1 MRGGPSGFN
10 VPPRVEAMEQ
20 PLQLTLSPG
29 SAVKRTLT
37 LAAAALLAAGVAHA
51 QTPVDSALLAAIERI
66 PAIDN
71 HAHPVRTP
79 LPGFAPDSEYDA
91 LPADAMSPFPL
102 APRWAPT
109 SDAWPRAWRDLF
121 GYAYA
126 DADSAHVAGVQAARA
141 REIAARGPAYASWVL
156 DRLHIQTMLANRV
169 AMGPGLAP
177 ERFRWVPFVDAF
189 LFPLSN
195 TSGKSLSP
203 DHRGFYAGEEKLLG
217 RYLREAGVG
226 GPPATLPEYLAR
238 VVTPTLERMARGGAV
253 AVKFEI
259 AYLRPLSFSDPSQAQ
274 AAAVYD
280 RWAGGGDPPAAD
292 YAVLQDF
299 LFRYVAREAGRLHL
313 PVHIHVLGGVGRYY
327 RFSEAEPLLLEP
339 VLNDPALDGT
349 RFVIIHGGWPRAEDV
364 GYLIQKPNV
373 YADFSNQTFFRSPHS
388 LAETLRGW
396 LEQWPEKVLFG
407 TDAGP
412 YGPPEGW
419 EEVAWLSNTT
429 ARRALAM
436 ALTGMVR
443 DGDITRARALE
454 IARMVLHDNAA
465 RLYGLPLLPREETR

>member
-20 PLQLTLSPG
+20 PLQLTLSPK

-203 DHRGFYAGEEKLLG
+203 DHRGFYAGEE
-217 RYLREAGVG
+217 
-226 GPPATLPEYLAR
+226 
-238 VVTPTLERMARGGAV
+238 
-253 AVKFEI
+253 
-259 AYLRPLSFSDPSQAQ
+259 
-274 AAAVYD
+274 
-280 RWAGGGDPPAAD
+280 
-292 YAVLQDF
+292 
-299 LFRYVAREAGRLHL
+299 
-313 PVHIHVLGGVGRYY
+313 
-327 RFSEAEPLLLEP
+327 
-339 VLNDPALDGT
+339 
-349 RFVIIHGGWPRAEDV
+349 
-364 GYLIQKPNV
+364 
-373 YADFSNQTFFRSPHS
+373 
-388 LAETLRGW
+388 
-396 LEQWPEKVLFG
+396 
-407 TDAGP
+407 
-412 YGPPEGW
+412 
-419 EEVAWLSNTT
+419 
-429 ARRALAM
+429 
-436 ALTGMVR
+436 
-443 DGDITRARALE
+443 
-454 IARMVLHDNAA
+454 
-465 RLYGLPLLPREETR
+465 

>member
-1 MRGGPSGFN
+1 MKTTLFL
-10 VPPRVEAMEQ
+10 AA
-20 PLQLTLSPG
+20 PL
-29 SAVKRTLT
+29 
-37 LAAAALLAAGVAHA
+37 LAAATAARA
-51 QTPVDSALLAAIERI
+51 QTPVDSALAAEIDRI

-91 LPADAMSPFPL
+91 LPADAMSQFAL
-102 APRWAPT
+102 AARWAPT

-121 GYAYA
+121 AYPYA
-126 DADSAHVAGVQAARA
+126 DADSAHAAVAQAARA

-169 AMGPGLAP
+169 VMGPGLAP
-177 ERFRWVPFVDAF
+177 ERFRWVPFVDA
-189 LFPLSN
+189 LVFPLSN
-195 TSGKSLSP
+195 ASGKSLSP
-203 DHRGFYAGEEKLLG
+203 DHRGFYAGEEKLLR
-217 RYLREAGVG
+217 RYLRDAGVEHL
-226 GPPATLPEYLAR
+226 PATLPEYLAR
-238 VVTPTLERMARGGAV
+238 VVTPTLERMSRDGAV

-259 AYLRPLSFSDPSQAQ
+259 AYLRSLDFGDPGEDE
-274 AAAVYD
+274 AAAVYA
-280 RWAGGGDPPAAD
+280 RWAGGGDPPAGD
-292 YAVLQDF
+292 YTRLQDY

-327 RFSEAEPLLLEP
+327 RFREAEPLLLEP
-339 VLNDPALDGT
+339 VLTDPALAET
-349 RFVIIHGGWPRAEDV
+349 RFVIIHGGWPRADDV

-373 YADFSNQTFFRSPHS
+373 YADFSNQTFFRSPHT

-396 LEQWPEKVLFG
+396 LEQFPDKVLFG

-419 EEVAWLSNTT
+419 EEVAWHSNTT

-443 DGDITRARALE
+443 DGDVTRARALE

-465 RLYGLPLLPREETR
+465 RLYGLPLLPPQR

>member
-1 MRGGPSGFN
+1 M
-10 VPPRVEAMEQ
+10 
-20 PLQLTLSPG
+20 
-29 SAVKRTLT
+29 KRTLS
-37 LAAAALLAAGVAHA
+37 LAAAALLAAGAARA
-51 QTPVDSALLAAIERI
+51 QTPVDSALAAAIDRI

-102 APRWAPT
+102 ATRWAAT
-109 SDAWPRAWRDLF
+109 SDAWPRAWSDLF
-121 GYAYA
+121 GLPYA
-126 DADSAHVAGVQAARA
+126 DADSAHVAAAQAARA

-177 ERFRWVPFVDAF
+177 DRFRWVPFADAL

-195 TSGKSLSP
+195 VSGKAMSP
-203 DHRGFYAGEEKLLG
+203 DHRGFYAGEEKLLR
-217 RYLREAGVG
+217 RYLRDSGVDRI
-226 GPPATLPEYLAR
+226 PATLPDYLSR
-238 VVTPTLERMARGGAV
+238 VVTPTLERLARGGAV
-253 AVKFEI
+253 ALKFEI
-259 AYLRPLSFSDPSQAQ
+259 AYLRPLTFSEPSESD
-274 AAAVYD
+274 AAAVYA
-280 RWAGGGDPPAAD
+280 RWAGGGDPPASD
-292 YAVLQDF
+292 YARLQDF

-327 RFSEAEPLLLEP
+327 RFSEAEPLQLEP
-339 VLNDPALDGT
+339 VLNDPRLADT
-349 RFVIIHGGWPRAEDV
+349 RFVIIHGGWPRSEDV

-373 YADFSNQTFFRSPHS
+373 YADFSNQTFIRSPHS

-396 LEQWPEKVLFG
+396 LEQWPDKVLFG

-436 ALTGMVR
+436 ALTGMMR
-443 DGDITRARALE
+443 DGDITRVRALE

-465 RLYGLPLLPREETR
+465 RLYGMPLLPPEP

>member
-1 MRGGPSGFN
+1 MK
-10 VPPRVEAMEQ
+10 
-20 PLQLTLSPG
+20 T
-29 SAVKRTLT
+29 T
-37 LAAAALLAAGVAHA
+37 LALAAALLAATAARA
-51 QTPVDSALLAAIERI
+51 QTPVDSALAAEIDRI

-79 LPGFAPDSEYDA
+79 LPGMAPDSEYDA

-102 APRWAPT
+102 ATRWAST
-109 SDAWPRAWRDLF
+109 SDAWPRAWRELF
-121 GYAYA
+121 GYSWA
-126 DADSAHVAGVQAARA
+126 DADSAHVAVVQAARA
-141 REIAARGPAYASWVL
+141 REIAARGPAYANWVL

-177 ERFRWVPFVDAF
+177 ERFRWVPFADA
-189 LFPLSN
+189 LVFPLSN
-195 TSGKSLSP
+195 ASGKALSP
-203 DHRGFYAGEEKLLG
+203 DHRGFYAGEEKLL
-217 RYLREAGVG
+217 RCYLRDAGVERL
-226 GPPATLPEYLAR
+226 PATLPEYLSR

-259 AYLRPLSFSDPSQAQ
+259 VYLRPLDFGDPREAE
-274 AAAVYD
+274 AAAVYA

-292 YAVLQDF
+292 YAKLQDY
-299 LFRYVAREAGRLHL
+299 LFRYVAREAGRLRM

-327 RFSEAEPLLLEP
+327 RFREAEPLLLEP
-339 VLNDPALDGT
+339 VLNDPALAGT
-349 RFVIIHGGWPRAEDV
+349 RFVIIHGGWPRADDV

-373 YADFSNQTFFRSPHS
+373 YADFSNQTFIRSAHALS
-388 LAETLRGW
+388 ETLRGW
-396 LEQWPEKVLFG
+396 LEQFPDKVLFG

-436 ALTGMVR
+436 ALTGMMR
-443 DGDITRARALE
+443 DGDVTRARALE

-465 RLYGLPLLPREETR
+465 RLYGLPLLGPAR

>member
-1 MRGGPSGFN
+1 
-10 VPPRVEAMEQ
+10 
-20 PLQLTLSPG
+20 
-29 SAVKRTLT
+29 VKRTLV
-37 LAAAALLAAGVAHA
+37 LAAAAVAAATAAHA

-79 LPGFAPDSEYDA
+79 LSGFAPDSEYDA

-102 APRWAPT
+102 ATRWAST
-109 SDAWPRAWRDLF
+109 SDAWPRAWRALF
-121 GYAYA
+121 GYAYG
-126 DADSAHVAGVQAARA
+126 DADSAHVAAVQAARA

-169 AMGPGLAP
+169 AMGPGLSP
-177 ERFRWVPFVDAF
+177 DRFRWVPFADAL

-195 TSGKSLSP
+195 ASGKGMSP
-203 DHRGFYAGEEKLLG
+203 DHRGFYAGEEKLLR
-217 RYLREAGVG
+217 RYLRESNADRL
-226 GPPATLPEYLAR
+226 PATLPEYLSR
-238 VVTPTLERMARGGAV
+238 VVTPTLERMRAGGAV
-253 AVKFEI
+253 ALKFEV
-259 AYLRPLSFSDPSQAQ
+259 AYLRPLDFGDPSPAE

-280 RWAGGGDPPAAD
+280 RWAAGGDPPPAD
-292 YAVLQDF
+292 YAKLQDF

-327 RFSEAEPLLLEP
+327 RFREAEPLLLEP
-339 VLNDPALDGT
+339 VLNDPALTDT
-349 RFVIIHGGWPRAEDV
+349 RFVIIHGGWPRADDV

-373 YADFSNQTFFRSPHS
+373 YADFSNQTFIRSPHA

-396 LEQWPEKVLFG
+396 LEQWPDKVMFG

-429 ARRALAM
+429 GRRALAM
-436 ALTGMVR
+436 ALTGMLR
-443 DGDITRARALE
+443 DGDVTRARALE

-465 RLYGLPLLPREETR
+465 RLYGLPLLPPVR

>member
-1 MRGGPSGFN
+1 M
-10 VPPRVEAMEQ
+10 
-20 PLQLTLSPG
+20 T
-29 SAVKRTLT
+29 RTLIF
-37 LAAAALLAAGVAHA
+37 AGAALLAATAARA

-66 PAIDN
+66 PAIDD

-91 LPADAMSPFPL
+91 LPADAMAPFPL
-102 APRWAPT
+102 ATRWSSA

-121 GYAYA
+121 GYPYA
-126 DADSAHVAGVQAARA
+126 DADPAHAAVAQAARA

-177 ERFRWVPFVDAF
+177 ERFRWVPFVDAL

-195 TSGKSLSP
+195 ASGKAMSP
-203 DHRGFYAGEEKLLG
+203 DHRGFYAGEEKLLR
-217 RYLREAGVG
+217 RYLREAGAERL
-226 GPPATLPEYLAR
+226 PATLPEYLSR
-238 VVTPTLERMARGGAV
+238 VVTPTLERMAAAGAV

-259 AYLRPLSFSDPSQAQ
+259 AYLRPLDFGDPPRAE
-274 AAAVYD
+274 AEAVYA
-280 RWAGGGDPPAAD
+280 RWAAGGDPPAAD
-292 YAVLQDF
+292 YAKLQDF
-299 LFRYVAREAGRLHL
+299 LFRYLAREAGRLHL

-327 RFSEAEPLLLEP
+327 RFREAEPLLLEP
-339 VLNDPALDGT
+339 VLNDPTLSDT
-349 RFVIIHGGWPRAEDV
+349 RFVIIHGGWPRSEDV

-373 YADFSNQTFFRSPHS
+373 YADFSNQTFIRSAHS

-396 LEQWPEKVLFG
+396 LEQFPDKVLFG

-419 EEVAWLSNTT
+419 EEVAWQSNTT
-429 ARRALAM
+429 GRRALAM
-436 ALTGMVR
+436 ALTGMLR
-443 DGDITRARALE
+443 DGDVTRARAME
-454 IARMVLHDNAA
+454 IAQMVLHDNAA
-465 RLYGLPLLPREETR
+465 RLYGLPL

>member
-1 MRGGPSGFN
+1 
-10 VPPRVEAMEQ
+10 
-20 PLQLTLSPG
+20 
-29 SAVKRTLT
+29 VKRTFALIAAA
-37 LAAAALLAAGVAHA
+37 LAAASSARS

-71 HAHPVRTP
+71 HAHPVRP
-79 LPGFAPDSEYDA
+79 LLPGTAPDSEFDA
-91 LPADAMSPFPL
+91 LPTDGMESFPL
-102 APRWAPT
+102 AARWAPT
-109 SDAWPRAWRDLF
+109 SPAWVSAWRDLF

-126 DADSAHVAGVQAARA
+126 EADRAHVRTVQAARA

-156 DRLHIQTMLANRV
+156 DRLHIRTMLANRV
-169 AMGPGLAP
+169 AMGPGLDPA
-177 ERFRWVPFVDAF
+177 RFRWVPFVDAL

-195 TSGKSLSP
+195 ESGKSMSP
-203 DHRGFYAGEEKLLG
+203 DHRGFYAGEERLLR
-217 RYLREAGVG
+217 RYMSEAGVQRL
-226 GPPATLPEYLAR
+226 PAAFPEYLST

-253 AVKFEI
+253 ALKFEI
-259 AYLRPLSFSDPSQAQ
+259 AYLRPLDFGNPGAAEAQ
-274 AAAVYD
+274 AVYD
-280 RWAGGGDPPAAD
+280 RWAAGGEPPAAD
-292 YAVLQDF
+292 YARLQDY

-327 RFSEAEPLLLEP
+327 RFREAEPLLLEP
-339 VLNDPALDGT
+339 VLNDPALRDT
-349 RFVIIHGGWPRAEDV
+349 RFVIIHGGWPRSEDV
-364 GYLIQKPNV
+364 GYLIGKPNV

-396 LEQWPEKVLFG
+396 LEQWPDKVLFG

-429 ARRALAM
+429 GRRALAM
-436 ALTGMVR
+436 ALTGMMR

-465 RLYGLPLLPREETR
+465 RLYGLPLLPAR